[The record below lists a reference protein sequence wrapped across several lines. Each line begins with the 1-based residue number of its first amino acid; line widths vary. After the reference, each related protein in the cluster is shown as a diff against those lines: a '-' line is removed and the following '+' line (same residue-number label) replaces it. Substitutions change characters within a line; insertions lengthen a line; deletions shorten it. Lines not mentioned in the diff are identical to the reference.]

1 MVTLMDKPEVFPMEW
16 ILQAEERIAPHV
28 HVTPIAHD
36 MDRGIYLKWENRQVT
51 GSFKA
56 RGAFN
61 KILSLEPWE
70 QQQGIVAASA
80 GNHGQGVALAGRH
93 VGAPVTVFASKQA
106 SSFKIEKM
114 RSLGADVRLVE
125 GGYDQAEVDGL
136 KFAKEN
142 NQTWVSP
149 YNDPQVIAG
158 QGTIGLE
165 ISRQVKLTPSMTVL
179 IPVSGGG
186 LLAGVAAALS
196 WLRDR
201 PRIVGVQA
209 GASAFMHALFKNGS
223 QENVSDL
230 PTLADGL
237 SGPVENGSI
246 TIPLIKALV
255 DDILLVGEDEIAQ
268 TVSFAYHVYGETI
281 EASAA
286 VGLAAVLSGVVQP
299 PAVIVFSG
307 GNILPELHTQ
317 ICGRFKDVG

>member
-1 MVTLMDKPEVFPMEW
+1 MDKPEVFPREW
-16 ILQAEERIAPHV
+16 ILQAEERIASHV
-28 HVTPIAHD
+28 HVTPLAHD
-36 MDRGIYLKWENRQVT
+36 KGRGIFLKWENHQVT

-61 KILSLEPWE
+61 KILSLESWE
-70 QQQGIVAASA
+70 QKQGIVAASA
-80 GNHGQGVALAGRH
+80 GNHGQGAALAGRH

-125 GGYDQAEVDGL
+125 GGYDLAEVDGL
-136 KFAKEN
+136 QYAKEN
-142 NQTWVSP
+142 NKTWVSP

-165 ISRQVKLTPSMTVL
+165 ISHQVELTPSMTVL

-186 LLAGVAAALS
+186 LLSGVAAALS
-196 WLRDR
+196 SLRVR
-201 PRIVGVQA
+201 PRIVGVQTS
-209 GASAFMHALFKNGS
+209 ASAFMHALFKNES

-255 DDILLVGEDEIAQ
+255 DDILLVSEDEIAHA
-268 TVSFAYHVYGETI
+268 VAFAHHVYGETI

-286 VGLAAVLSGVVQP
+286 VGLAAIHSGIVRP

-307 GNILPELHTQ
+307 GNILPELHMQ
-317 ICGRFKDVG
+317 ICDRFKDVN